1 MRVLSGLVHD
11 ADVEGWELTREAEA
25 VIYAADDTRE
35 GVAAFFERREP
46 RWTGR

>member
-1 MRVLSGLVHD
+1 MAD
-11 ADVEGWELTREAEA
+11 DDVEAWRLTREAEA
-25 VIYAADDTRE
+25 VIYAADDTKE